1 VVPFRSAVV
10 PPQAPDEDEHW
21 RARLI
26 LNEDSRIKPKLAT
39 NWYWMLRGHAD
50 TRGMFAW
57 NDVMQTVYVMKQPPW
72 QDGAFMPRALVD
84 NDQFRCVTWLEGHGL
99 TPRKADARDT
109 IRSVAQLRR
118 FNPVRDYLSGL
129 EWDGCPRLAGGAWE
143 SDTVEP
149 LSVEYLGAPPD
160 QIYATMVLKWH
171 VAAVAR
177 ILRPGCKVDTM
188 IVFESSQGKMK
199 SSYLR
204 VMSMIDG
211 HEYFADSIG
220 DIANP
225 SSIMLLQGTWIVEIS
240 ELAGFDRKEVA
251 HIKAW
256 LSRTT
261 DRFVP
266 KYESE
271 PREVPRHYAVA
282 GTHNPSGHGYLK
294 DPTGARRFWP
304 VPTGVID
311 LSRVRRDRDQ
321 IWAEAVAL
329 FRAGQKWWLTADEQ
343 TMCDALTG
351 DRRAEE
357 PWAARIDEMARPATV
372 LRLQEVMQGLSIPA
386 AQQNELTVKR
396 ISEHLR
402 WRGWHREAR
411 GDAGERVWVRAA
423 ELQEELRV

>member
-1 VVPFRSAVV
+1 
-10 PPQAPDEDEHW
+10 
-21 RARLI
+21 
-26 LNEDSRIKPKLAT
+26 
-39 NWYWMLRGHAD
+39 
-50 TRGMFAW
+50 
-57 NDVMQTVYVMKQPPW
+57 
-72 QDGAFMPRALVD
+72 
-84 NDQFRCVTWLEGHGL
+84 
-99 TPRKADARDT
+99 
-109 IRSVAQLRR
+109 
-118 FNPVRDYLSGL
+118 
-129 EWDGCPRLAGGAWE
+129 
-143 SDTVEP
+143 
-149 LSVEYLGAPPD
+149 
-160 QIYATMVLKWH
+160 
-171 VAAVAR
+171 
-177 ILRPGCKVDTM
+177 
-188 IVFESSQGKMK
+188 
-199 SSYLR
+199 
-204 VMSMIDG
+204 MSMIDG

-329 FRAGQKWWLTADEQ
+329 FRAGQKWSRGGTVGEP
-343 TMCDALTG
+343 
-351 DRRAEE
+351 DRRDR
-357 PWAARIDEMARPATV
+357 AARH
-372 LRLQEVMQGLSIPA
+372 GA
-386 AQQNELTVKR
+386 ASAGRDGR
-396 ISEHLR
+396 IEYP
-402 WRGWHREAR
+402 RG
-411 GDAGERVWVRAA
+411 AA
-423 ELQEELRV
+423 E